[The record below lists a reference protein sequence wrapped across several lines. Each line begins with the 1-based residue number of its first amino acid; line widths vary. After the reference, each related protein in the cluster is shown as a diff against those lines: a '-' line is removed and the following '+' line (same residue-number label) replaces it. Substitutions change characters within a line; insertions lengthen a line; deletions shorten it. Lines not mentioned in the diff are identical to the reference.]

1 MLVGRARELTR
12 LADCLARGTPV
23 VLVGEAGVGKTTVL
37 RAAATASS
45 KRVFEGGALSTLS
58 WMECLPLRRAVG
70 DAVTARDAQAIATQ
84 VLGIAGD
91 DILLLDDLHW
101 SDSMTLD
108 ALALLAGR
116 VDLLTALRRGDPRS
130 GAVLDRLNAAGF
142 TRIDLAPLQAADSA
156 NLVLGLR
163 PDLPPVAVTR
173 LVRRAGGNPLLLG
186 ELARTPEPSPSLRLL
201 LAARLR
207 LLSPAGREAFGLLA
221 LAGRPLAATVLSA
234 DGAAD
239 VLEADLADADP
250 AGLSLRH
257 ALLAEVAVEILS
269 PDEQRA
275 LHVKLAR
282 AASEPGQA
290 ARHYAQAGE
299 PGSALTAAMLAAD
312 LASRPGER
320 ASHLAV
326 AASVAAGSQ
335 ADRLRLRAARALDE
349 AHDWPGVIS
358 VIGQITSD
366 DPEIAAWCQLLLAR
380 GAWTAGDSA
389 GLRVALGR
397 GLALV
402 SGTGSEIEVRLRIEQ
417 SRLPLFVDLDLAE
430 GVAMTRAALR
440 LARETGVDVPR
451 AEYLLGTALA
461 VADQPGGDVHLES
474 AMAGARTAGDMHTEF
489 VAANNLISFHESGGS
504 QQRAR
509 EVALQMV
516 ERAAALGLGYW
527 ESSMRGALV
536 NLDANAGSYQ
546 QVVTAAEELLAQPLE
561 ARTRDMLLECL
572 GLALTDLGRVDEAMS
587 RLTAEQDNAVNDYRG
602 RGQLQWVLAEA
613 ALWSGRPDRA
623 VELLGDFL
631 SGPSDDPNRQLGQV
645 TLAWART
652 ELGRDPGPAAP
663 PHVRPML
670 LGVHPE
676 TEALRLMHRGEHE
689 DAAELFSIAADHWA
703 PYHRR
708 AQVRCVWA
716 AGEALRRAGR
726 LADAITELEAAEKLA
741 TEMPASLFLARI
753 HRSLRD
759 AGQRRSAPRSARH
772 GGLTDRERKVLE
784 LVRAGRTNSQI
795 AKQLGITQ
803 RTVVA
808 LIASAS
814 AELGAANR
822 SHAAALAAQE

>member
-12 LADCLARGTPV
+12 LADCLAGGIPV

-37 RAAATASS
+37 RAAATASR

-70 DAVTARDAQAIATQ
+70 DSVTARDAQAIATQ
-84 VLGIAGD
+84 VLRIAGNG
-91 DILLLDDLHW
+91 ILLLDDLHW
-101 SDSMTLD
+101 SDAMTLD
-108 ALALLAGR
+108 AVALLAGH
-116 VDLLTALRRGDPRS
+116 VALLTALRRGEPQS
-130 GAVLDRLNAAGF
+130 GAVLDRLTAAGF

-156 NLVLGLR
+156 NLVQGLR
-163 PDLPPVAVTR
+163 PDLPQVAVTR
-173 LVRRAGGNPLLLG
+173 LVRRAGGNPLLLS

-221 LAGRPLAATVLSA
+221 LAGRPLAASVVSA

-239 VLEADLADADP
+239 VLDADLADADP

-257 ALLAEVAVEILS
+257 TLLAEVAVEILS
-269 PDEQRA
+269 PDERRA
-275 LHVKLAR
+275 LHSKLAR
-282 AASEPGQA
+282 ATSEPGQA

-299 PGSALTAAMLAAD
+299 PDSALTAAMLAAD
-312 LASRPGER
+312 AASRPGER

-335 ADRLRLRAARALDE
+335 ADKLRLRAARALDE

-389 GLRVALGR
+389 GLRTALAK
-397 GLALV
+397 GLAIAN
-402 SGTGSEIEVRLRIEQ
+402 GTGSEIEVRLRIEQ
-417 SRLPLFVDLDLAE
+417 SRVPLFIDVDLAE
-430 GVAMTRAALR
+430 GVAMTQAALV

-474 AMAGARTAGDMHTEF
+474 AMEGARAAGDVLTEF
-489 VAANNLISFHESGGS
+489 LAANNLISFHESGGS

-509 EVALQMV
+509 EVAQRMV

-536 NLDANAGSYQ
+536 NLDANSGAYDL
-546 QVVTAAEELLAQPLE
+546 VVTAAEELLAQPLE
-561 ARTRDMLLECL
+561 ARTRDMLIECL
-572 GLALTDLGRVDEAMS
+572 GLALTDLGRVDEAIR
-587 RLTAEQDNAVNDYRG
+587 RLTAEQDNAIPDYRG
-602 RGQLQWVLAEA
+602 QGQLQWVLAEA

-623 VELLGDFL
+623 VELLGEFL
-631 SGPSDDPNRQLGQV
+631 SGPSDDPNRQFGQV
-645 TLAWART
+645 TLAWASV
-652 ELGRDPGPAAP
+652 ELGRDPGPAVP
-663 PHVRPML
+663 QHVRPML

-676 TEALRLMHRGEHE
+676 TDGLRLLHDGEFE
-689 DAAELFSIAADHWA
+689 AAAEQFTAAAVRWE

-708 AQVRCVWA
+708 AQVRCIWA
-716 AGEALRRAGR
+716 AGDALRRAGQLPAAIAR
-726 LADAITELEAAEKLA
+726 LEEAEKIA
-741 TEMPASLFLARI
+741 SQMSASLFLARI
-753 HRSLRD
+753 HQSLRA
-759 AGQRRSAPRSARH
+759 AGQRRSAPRSARQ
-772 GGLTDRERKVLE
+772 GGLTDRERQVLE
-784 LVRAGRTNSQI
+784 LVRAGLTNSQI

-808 LIASAS
+808 LVASAS